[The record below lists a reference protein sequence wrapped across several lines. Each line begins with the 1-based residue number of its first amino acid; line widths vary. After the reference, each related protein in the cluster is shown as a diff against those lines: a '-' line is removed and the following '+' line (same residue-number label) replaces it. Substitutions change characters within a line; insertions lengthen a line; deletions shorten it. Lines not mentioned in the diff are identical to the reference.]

1 MRKRTII
8 AMICAAFS
16 GAVTKGRMA
25 SRSPKSLQ
33 HNILIIDRTESDAST
48 QLRTNSACFRFVG
61 FFAVRLIVWY
71 FAYEFVLHFI
81 HVHSIFNSPVEV
93 VHRLSNYESRFFA
106 VVLLRLL
113 TVDFTVSAVA
123 YVAGQLFYNK
133 YVVMFGMPSLFAY
146 LDGRPHNTEGV
157 STLRGALI
165 GDLCS
170 WM

>member
-1 MRKRTII
+1 MCKNTEKKYRDVWEDHLVYLAYLPYSMTLIVLFEDFTAQLHTRLPHRTIG
-8 AMICAAFS
+8 S
-16 GAVTKGRMA
+16 KD
-25 SRSPKSLQ
+25 L
-33 HNILIIDRTESDAST
+33 
-48 QLRTNSACFRFVG
+48 RFVG

-93 VHRLSNYESRFFA
+93 VHRLSNYEM
-106 VVLLRLL
+106 
-113 TVDFTVSAVA
+113 SAVA